1 MKWIRERFAGCK
13 LTEKVWIIDEA
24 PFYTNRNVRR
34 QGRECESFQGV
45 DSLLVHIEG
54 GRTSGS
60 ASEPAIMLNCKR

>member
-13 LTEKVWIIDEA
+13 LTEKVLIIDEA
-24 PFYTNRNVRR
+24 FYTNRNVQR

-54 GRTSGS
+54 GRTLRKDRNRSCYVEFS
-60 ASEPAIMLNCKR
+60 

>member
-1 MKWIRERFAGCK
+1 MKWVRERFAGCK
-13 LTEKVWIIDEA
+13 MTEKVLIIDEA
-24 PFYTNRNVRR
+24 PFYTNRNVQR

-60 ASEPAIMLNCKR
+60 ASEPEITLN